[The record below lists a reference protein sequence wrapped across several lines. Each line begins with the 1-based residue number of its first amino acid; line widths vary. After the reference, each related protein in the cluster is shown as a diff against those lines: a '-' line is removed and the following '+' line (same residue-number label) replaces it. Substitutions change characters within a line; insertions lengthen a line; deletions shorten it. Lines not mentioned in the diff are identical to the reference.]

1 MGAGASTVLVDY
13 MANLMAIESLVG
25 QAREVKMSHED
36 RVQAQEKAVMLQPG
50 DLILTKTPSCIY

>member
-1 MGAGASTVLVDY
+1 

-25 QAREVKMSHED
+25 QAREVKMSQEE
-36 RVQAQEKAVMLQPG
+36 RVQAQEKAALLQPG

>member
-36 RVQAQEKAVMLQPG
+36 RVQAQ
-50 DLILTKTPSCIY
+50 

>member
-1 MGAGASTVLVDY
+1 MGAGATTVLVDY

-25 QAREVKMSHED
+25 QAREVKMSQED
-36 RVQAQEKAVMLQPG
+36 RVQAQEKAAMLQPG